1 MEGLNV
7 KRGWDV
13 IRDRSD
19 YVVVGYGEGGVY
31 DDWGEDVIVYV
42 GVEMLEEV
50 CVGEWGIGVEEDE
63 GNVGG
68 RGEDIGGWEWV
79 LGEGWGFWDRMKGK
93 E

>member
-13 IRDRSD
+13 IRDRSE

-42 GVEMLEEV
+42 GVEML
-50 CVGEWGIGVEEDE
+50 
-63 GNVGG
+63 
-68 RGEDIGGWEWV
+68 
-79 LGEGWGFWDRMKGK
+79 
-93 E
+93 